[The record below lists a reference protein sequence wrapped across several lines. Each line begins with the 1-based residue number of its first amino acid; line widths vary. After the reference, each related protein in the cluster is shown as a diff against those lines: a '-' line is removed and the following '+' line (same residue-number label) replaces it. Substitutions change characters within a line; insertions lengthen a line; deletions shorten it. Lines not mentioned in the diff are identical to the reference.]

1 MTLVSLFLV
10 FFRIGAVSFGGG
22 YAMLPL
28 IFQSVERFG
37 VMGASEFARFVAL
50 SQATPGPISLNA
62 ATYTGFYAAGI
73 PGALAATAGIVAPSF
88 LCVLAVL
95 RFMERFER
103 NHSLRSALAGIRPV
117 SVGLIA
123 SAAVFMADS
132 TLVAGKLISE
142 RWFLEGA
149 AYVNPVPC
157 AIFVCALL
165 LAGKFRV
172 NALAVMLLAAATG
185 ALFSGGAHLLNP

>member
-1 MTLVSLFLV
+1 MILASLFLV
-10 FFRIGAVSFGGG
+10 FFHIGAVSFGGG

-28 IFQSVERFG
+28 IFQSVGRFG

-62 ATYTGFYAAGI
+62 ATYTGFYAAGV
-73 PGALAATAGIVAPSF
+73 PGALAATAGLVAPSF

-103 NHSLRSALAGIRPV
+103 NRALQSALAGIRPV
-117 SVGLIA
+117 SIGLIA

-142 RWFLEGA
+142 RWLSEGA
-149 AYVNPVPC
+149 AYLKPVPC
-157 AIFVCALL
+157 AIFVCALIL
-165 LAGKFRV
+165 SGRFRV
-172 NALAVMLLAAATG
+172 NTVAVMLLAAAAG
-185 ALFSGGAHLLNP
+185 ALIEVGAHSLM